1 MTFVSM
7 YTTKNCLKSG
17 RPITNRKI
25 RYPLKYYF
33 VLKNSK
39 KMLNKKTGF
48 LNWIVINV
56 ITIFST
62 TLIKLQYNKVHLLA
76 WSCKYFM
83 YMNVVIW
90 IIKARRDRFTAY
102 SCRPWHQKKS
112 FGNSVSCQRHHHKS
126 QQQMCQLANLHAK

>member
-33 VLKNSK
+33 VFKNSK
-39 KMLNKKTGF
+39 KKCRIRKEGF

-83 YMNVVIW
+83 YMNVCSHMDNQSTAWSLYSLLVSPMASEEKFW
-90 IIKARRDRFTAY
+90 KFCFMPKASSYIR
-102 SCRPWHQKKS
+102 
-112 FGNSVSCQRHHHKS
+112 
-126 QQQMCQLANLHAK
+126 ANNKCVN